1 MLNKLQL
8 FLSSI
13 DINSNFVNGN
23 IGLLE
28 FTTNSLNFLA
38 EYRPDSDPTY
48 FRIMLPQI
56 QSIDSTLDE
65 VTLNRILT
73 INSTYKVGKIIRIGR
88 NLWISAEFF
97 INPAENQ
104 NLIFNRALSLLTDMY
119 NDFFSRNHE

>member
-23 IGLLE
+23 RDLLE

-56 QSIDSTLDE
+56 QSIDSNLDE

-104 NLIFNRALSLLTDMY
+104 ILIFNRAISLLTDMY
-119 NDFFSRNHE
+119 NDYFSRNHE

>member
-23 IGLLE
+23 RELLE

-56 QSIDSTLDE
+56 QSIDSNLDE

-104 NLIFNRALSLLTDMY
+104 ILIFNRAISLLTDMY
-119 NDFFSRNHE
+119 NDYFSRNHE